1 MEKLTTVALR
11 KWIKAGIPGSLSDG
25 SGLTFTLSKNST
37 VAVIFRYSLAAKRK
51 ELTLGRY
58 PDLSLSD
65 ARKLAAEKR
74 VAVQQ
79 GVDVARERHKAL
91 HEAARAWSV
100 RRLSEDYLVRAERF
114 LAPATIR
121 ARRQQLRDYVLPK
134 IGHLA
139 ARDVTT
145 ADIVFIVESANK
157 KSVHVARLVLIC
169 LREVFAHGI
178 GRHVIDA
185 DPCAQLRARSLLD
198 PRPETRPRVN
208 LSDDEL
214 RVMLPALPTIG
225 RSNALAVKI
234 LLGTGV
240 RISELI
246 LAEWTEIDFERQE
259 WTVPWAHSKG
269 GKRTRTDFVVPLTQQ
284 VCGWFRELKQLA
296 FESRFVLP
304 IRKRFK
310 GRDDDAH
317 MTETTLNAALNVL
330 HKSLGD
336 RCRRFTPHDLRS
348 TARSHLSALGVDLLV
363 AERCLNHSLGG
374 LVATYDKHDF
384 IRERRSALTRW
395 SDKIRALEKGERFLS
410 LQLVAA
416 AR

>member
-1 MEKLTTVALR
+1 
-11 KWIKAGIPGSLSDG
+11 
-25 SGLTFTLSKNST
+25 
-37 VAVIFRYSLAAKRK
+37 
-51 ELTLGRY
+51 
-58 PDLSLSD
+58 
-65 ARKLAAEKR
+65 
-74 VAVQQ
+74 
-79 GVDVARERHKAL
+79 
-91 HEAARAWSV
+91 
-100 RRLSEDYLVRAERF
+100 
-114 LAPATIR
+114 
-121 ARRQQLRDYVLPK
+121 
-134 IGHLA
+134 
-139 ARDVTT
+139 
-145 ADIVFIVESANK
+145 
-157 KSVHVARLVLIC
+157 
-169 LREVFAHGI
+169 
-178 GRHVIDA
+178 
-185 DPCAQLRARSLLD
+185 
-198 PRPETRPRVN
+198 
-208 LSDDEL
+208 
-214 RVMLPALPTIG
+214 MLPALPTIG

>member
-1 MEKLTTVALR
+1 MRTLTDVQIR
-11 KWIKAGIPGSLSDG
+11 NWVKAGVPGSLSDG
-25 SGLTFTLSKNST
+25 GGLTFTLSKSGT
-37 VAVIFRYSLAAKRK
+37 VAVIFRYSLAGKRK

-79 GVDVARERHKAL
+79 GVDVARERRKAL

-100 RRLSEDYLVRAERF
+100 RRLSEDYLVRDGRF
-114 LAPATIR
+114 LAPATIK

-145 ADIVFIVESANK
+145 ADIVFVVESASK
-157 KSVHVARLVLIC
+157 KSVHVARLVLIA
-169 LREVFAHGI
+169 LRVVFAHGI

-198 PRPETRPRVN
+198 PRPETRLRVN

-214 RVMLPALPTIG
+214 RAMLPALATIG
-225 RSNALAVKI
+225 RSNELAVKI
-234 LLGTGV
+234 LLCTGV

-259 WTVPWAHSKG
+259 RTVPWAHIKFG
-269 GKRTRTDFVVPLTQQ
+269 NRTCTNFIIPLTQQ

-310 GRDDDAH
+310 GRDDDAP

-330 HKSLGD
+330 HKSIGD
-336 RCRRFTPHDLRS
+336 KCRRFTPHDLRS

-384 IRERRSALTRW
+384 IRERRAALTRW
-395 SDKIRALEKGERFLS
+395 SDKIRALEKGERFLP
-410 LQLVAA
+410 LQLVAT